1 MQSSISSKYFEI
13 LSHQIRYSI
22 LTFLDISQKT
32 YVEIMDGIN
41 SDEENE
47 IRSNKLN
54 FHLKK
59 MVDEGIIVKNDKWY
73 LLSELGT
80 KLLSVLYQFENI
92 DSSNPHVFPS
102 IEKIETKTK
111 TKVELSSKKDLP
123 IIRRID
129 GIPPLVSVFEYFEGK
144 HYEYMEENYF
154 LELPDPVSITQSPI
168 DWILDF
174 VKNINSLQGNNNAKE
189 WIIDRYLKLGYG
201 TRGLQD
207 YGLMDAS
214 LSVPPL
220 DSFFNSLIELL
231 TLRGKAGLYA
241 TTGMG
246 KSRME
251 LYTASYWIR
260 KYKTPIFY
268 IQNPHYLQVKDYEKL
283 HEVLLASG
291 GGSRSSAKYL
301 VIIEDAH
308 LTDIDQLN
316 ALIKI
321 ISGASNKTYTV
332 LVSFTDMQVL
342 NDDFRSETPNY
353 DRIDQLRR
361 ELIPEEYIETL
372 DLQKHWAIL
381 RPYFQEWI
389 KWVAADILFD
399 YLPKLEIKKD
409 NLTKYSSPWSFV
421 VSLGFLKGAL
431 VQLEKSSSVNTF
443 PLVLYHFLA
452 LMYIMRDEKDIS
464 LSSIKGLFN
473 IYIKTDL
480 EEAYGSEWDGQM
492 ITLLNSWTD
501 PMNRLLPP
509 FKYQQQGNSMVK
521 ESYIYFYHIEWANEV
536 CEILDSSS
544 NQLKESFDKF
554 LSKMFPILRTIWD
567 ILQESLSSDE
577 SFVSWLRTNVRYDM
591 SSNNELILA
600 SLTLD
605 TSQKKVLKGAT
616 ISESVISD
624 FKQSEMINWL
634 FIKSIINS

>member
-1 MQSSISSKYFEI
+1 MQTSKYFEI

-22 LTFLDISQKT
+22 LTFIDVNQRS
-32 YVEIMDGIN
+32 YVEILDGIS
-41 SDEENE
+41 SDESE
-47 IRSNKLN
+47 IKSNKLN

-59 MVDEGIIVKNDKWY
+59 MVDEGIIVKIDKSY
-73 LLSELGT
+73 SLSELGM
-80 KLLSVLYQFENI
+80 KLLSLIYQLENI
-92 DSSNPHVFPS
+92 DSSKLQVFPS
-102 IEKIETKTK
+102 IEKTEMETIPSVKTS
-111 TKVELSSKKDLP
+111 LKKDLP
-123 IIRRID
+123 IIKKLD

-144 HYEYMEENYF
+144 HYEYMEEKYF
-154 LELPDPVSITQSPI
+154 IELPDPISIAKTPI
-168 DWILDF
+168 EWIIDF
-174 VKNINSLQGNNNAKE
+174 VKNIKFLLDNEKAKE
-189 WIIDRYLKLGYG
+189 WVIDRYLKLGYG

-241 TTGMG
+241 KTGMG

-251 LYTASYWIR
+251 LYVASYWIR

-283 HEVLLASG
+283 HDVLSRTG
-291 GGSRSSAKYL
+291 GGGTRGSPKYL
-301 VIIEDAH
+301 VIFEDAH
-308 LTDIDQLN
+308 LTDNDQLN

-321 ISGASNKTYTV
+321 ISGASNKTYSV
-332 LVSFTDMQVL
+332 LVSFTDMQIL
-342 NDDFRSETPNY
+342 NNEFRSETLNF
-353 DRIDQLRR
+353 DRIEQLRK
-361 ELIPEEYIETL
+361 ELIPEEYTGIL
-372 DLQKHWAIL
+372 DLNKHWDSL

-399 YLPKLEIKKD
+399 FLPKVEIKKD

-431 VQLEKSSSVNTF
+431 GQLEKSSTINSF

-464 LSSIKGLFN
+464 LSSLKSLFN
-473 IYIKTDL
+473 IYLKTDL
-480 EEAYGSEWDGQM
+480 KEAYGPEWEVQM
-492 ITLLNSWTD
+492 ISLLNNWTD

-509 FKYQQQGNSMVK
+509 FKYQQQGNMMVN

-536 CEILDSSS
+536 CKILDSSS
-544 NQLKESFDKF
+544 KQLKDSFDKF
-554 LSKMFPILRTIWD
+554 LSKMFPILRKIWE
-567 ILQESLSSDE
+567 LLEKNMPLGE
-577 SFVSWLRTNVRYDM
+577 SFVLWLRTNVRYDM
-591 SSNNELILA
+591 SSKNELVLA

-605 TSQKKVLKGAT
+605 TNQKKALKGVT
-616 ISESVISD
+616 ISDSIITNI
-624 FKQSEMINWL
+624 KQSEMVNCL
-634 FIKSIINS
+634 FIKSVINS